1 MSSDERPQRPKV
13 VVTRRLLSETEQRLA
28 DLFDVEF
35 NNADAPFDR
44 ARLADAMQRADVLVP
59 TITDEID
66 AELIAGAGERL
77 KLIANFGAGVD
88 HIDLKAARQRK
99 IIVTNTPGAYSED
112 TAEMAMALI
121 LSVPRRLAE
130 AAKMIRSGEWRGWS
144 PTSLLGHRIQGKTLG
159 IIGMG
164 RIGSTIARQ
173 ARAFDLQILY
183 HNRHRLPEA
192 VEKAL
197 NAHYV
202 ADLDKMLADSDI
214 ISVNC
219 PHTEQTHHLLDANRL
234 RLIGP
239 TGHLINTARGEIV
252 DEDAL
257 IDALEKG
264 DLAGAGLDVFE
275 HEPAVNPRLLACDN
289 VVLLPH
295 IGSATFEGRIAS
307 GTRVIANIQSWKD
320 GHRPPDQ
327 VLEGWA

>member
-1 MSSDERPQRPKV
+1 MSSAERPQRPKV
-13 VVTRRLLSETEQRLA
+13 VVTRRLLPETEQRLS

-35 NNADAPFDR
+35 NLTDTPFDR
-44 ARLADAMQRADVLVP
+44 ARLAEAMQRADVLVP

-66 AELIAGAGERL
+66 AELIAGAGDQL
-77 KLIANFGAGVD
+77 KLIANFGVGVD

-112 TAEMAMALI
+112 AAEMAMALI

-130 AAKMIRSGEWRGWS
+130 AAKVIRSGEWRGWS

-173 ARAFDLQILY
+173 ARAFDLHILY

-197 NAHYV
+197 GARYV
-202 ADLDKMLADSDI
+202 ADLDDMLAASDI
-214 ISVNC
+214 VSVNC
-219 PHTEQTHHLLDANRL
+219 PHTDQTHHLLNAARL

-252 DEDAL
+252 DEAAL
-257 IDALEKG
+257 ISALEKG
-264 DLAGAGLDVFE
+264 ELAGAGLDVFE

-295 IGSATFEGRIAS
+295 IGSATVEGRTAS
-307 GTRVIANIQSWKD
+307 GALVIANIQSWKD

-327 VLEGWA
+327 VLEGWI